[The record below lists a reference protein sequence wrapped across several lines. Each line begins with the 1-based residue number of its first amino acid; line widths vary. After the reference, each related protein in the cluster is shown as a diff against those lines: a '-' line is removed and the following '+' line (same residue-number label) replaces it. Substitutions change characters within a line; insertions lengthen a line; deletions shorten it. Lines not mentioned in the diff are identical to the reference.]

1 MAGSINKVILIGN
14 VGKKPEI
21 RRTTAGDP
29 VASFSLAT
37 TENWNDRNSGERKEK
52 TEWHNIVV
60 FNKGLVKVI
69 ENYVEKGTKLYIEGQ
84 LQTRK
89 WQDKD
94 GNDRYTTEIVLQA
107 YRGEFQILSSKGS
120 TNKSSYTDDNGHTS
134 DGGYNQDSQT
144 NYENEL
150 DDEIPI

>member
-14 VGKKPEI
+14 VGKNPEI

-37 TENWNDRNSGERKEK
+37 TESWNDRNSGERKEK

-107 YRGEFQILSSKGS
+107 YRSEFQILSSKGS
-120 TNKSSYTDDNGHTS
+120 INKSSYPDDNGYKS
-134 DGGYNQDSQT
+134 DSEYNQASQT

-150 DDEIPI
+150 DDEIPF